1 MCSTVSGTG
10 RVLGIGHTVVN
21 PPRAAAFVPVSIV
34 SLCSPPG
41 SLNVH
46 AHLVL
51 VLQTDHLH
59 Q

>member
-41 SLNVH
+41 SLKCTCTSTSPGATN
-46 AHLVL
+46 
-51 VLQTDHLH
+51 
-59 Q
+59 